1 MFRVS
6 RYPQFAPVIT
16 TIVLASV
23 AVFEMVGPAST
34 RFALIRAGEVGL
46 ARPLHGARVE
56 P

>member
-1 MFRVS
+1 
-6 RYPQFAPVIT
+6 
-16 TIVLASV
+16 V

-46 ARPLHGARVE
+46 ARPLIDTRAE